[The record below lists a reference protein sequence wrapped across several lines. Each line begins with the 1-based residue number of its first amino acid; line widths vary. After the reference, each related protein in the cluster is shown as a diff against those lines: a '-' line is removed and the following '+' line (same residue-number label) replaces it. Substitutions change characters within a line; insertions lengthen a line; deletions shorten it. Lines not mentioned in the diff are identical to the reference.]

1 MAIGKTI
8 ERRCGSEIHC
18 LNSSAFSQIDLNI
31 SLTRPGF
38 YANSGVILL
47 TLSTALPAINLLPPI
62 VRTYSSLDFS
72 LSAPSNASYSV
83 IASNDTSLS
92 LAISLP
98 ANNRSQDVLSISLER
113 SGNASDPNVLS
124 VWTAFAPIDYPSAPR
139 WLPAAC
145 FANRSFPLY
154 KPIAQ
159 ATIPNKRSSSSQIS
173 GVLVAVGA
181 IAGLFLLT
189 AAALAVF
196 CLWRHKRRP
205 HSPSLKEVDP
215 TNISIQVLKASN

>member
-1 MAIGKTI
+1 VAIGKTI
-8 ERRCGSEIHC
+8 ERRCGSEIQC

-38 YANSGVILL
+38 YANSGGILL
-47 TLSTALPAINLLPPI
+47 TLSTALPAISLLPPI
-62 VRTYSSLDFS
+62 VHTYSSLDFS
-72 LSAPSNASYSV
+72 LSAQSNASYSV
-83 IASNDTSLS
+83 IASNETSLS
-92 LAISLP
+92 LAIPLAAS
-98 ANNRSQDVLSISLER
+98 NRSQDVLSLSLER
-113 SGNASDPNVLS
+113 LGNASDANVLS
-124 VWTAFAPIDYPSAPR
+124 VWAAFAPIDYPSAPR

-145 FANRSFPLY
+145 FSNRSFPLY
-154 KPIAQ
+154 KPIPRAI
-159 ATIPNKRSSSSQIS
+159 IPKKRSSSSQIS

-189 AAALAVF
+189 AVALVLF

-205 HSPSLKEVDP
+205 HSPSLKEIDP